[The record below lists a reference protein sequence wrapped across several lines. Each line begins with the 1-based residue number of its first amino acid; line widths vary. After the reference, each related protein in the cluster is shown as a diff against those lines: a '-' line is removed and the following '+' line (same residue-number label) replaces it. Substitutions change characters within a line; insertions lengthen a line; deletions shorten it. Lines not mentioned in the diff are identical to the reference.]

1 MIDRTVGGDSQSGR
15 EGDDGERGRNQKR
28 NPSVKPKRAN
38 IVVRNPQKFSDIQA
52 YADAL
57 MAGST
62 VMVSYGDLDKSVRT
76 RVFDYLNGVSY
87 IIGAQVEKVNGD
99 LIIYAPS
106 TVGIDKEEVKKTRS
120 WI

>member
-1 MIDRTVGGDSQSGR
+1 MNLKNAKKLFWDTEEETASGPYLVTS
-15 EGDDGERGRNQKR
+15 KH
-28 NPSVKPKRAN
+28 AN
-38 IVVRNPQKFSDIQA
+38 IVVRNPQKFSDVQA

-120 WI
+120 CI

>member
-1 MIDRTVGGDSQSGR
+1 MNLKNAKKLFWDKEEEPVSG
-15 EGDDGERGRNQKR
+15 
-28 NPSVKPKRAN
+28 PYLVTTSRAN
-38 IVVRNPQKFSDIQA
+38 IIVRHPQKFGDVQD

-62 VMVSYGDLDKSVRT
+62 VLISYGDLDKEVRT

-87 IIGAQVEKVNGD
+87 IVGAQVEKVNCD

-106 TVGIDKEEVKKTRS
+106 NVGIDREEVKKSRS
-120 WI
+120 WL

>member
-1 MIDRTVGGDSQSGR
+1 MNLKNAKKLFWDTEEETASGPYLLAS
-15 EGDDGERGRNQKR
+15 KR
-28 NPSVKPKRAN
+28 IN
-38 IVVRNPQKFSDIQA
+38 IVVRNPQRFSDVQS
-52 YADAL
+52 YADVL

-62 VMVSYGDLDKSVRT
+62 IMVSYGELDKAVRT

-99 LIIYAPS
+99 LMIYAPS

>member
-1 MIDRTVGGDSQSGR
+1 MNLKNAKKLFWDTEEETANRPYLVTSKHG
-15 EGDDGERGRNQKR
+15 
-28 NPSVKPKRAN
+28 N
-38 IVVRNPQKFSDIQA
+38 IVVRNPQKFSDVQA